1 MHSRGNQ
8 PCIPLAAATVG
19 AMTPAPTANDVASVI
34 DFSVLVTLDP
44 QISAVSIRDAL
55 VVAQSRPEPA
65 PATIESF
72 VLLSHARAEAWRQLR
87 ARGLHADTEPTVQ
100 IDADPLEALSPM
112 ERTVLYLSMR
122 RDFRYEDIAY
132 ITDLSVKQVKKMRK
146 RAAVSFIRA
155 VTSLALAMDLTPCPI
170 RDQIAAQGA
179 GMLTRK
185 DIDALTLHA
194 AECKIC
200 VDWLRRADE
209 HAVKGYAFLAAPD
222 SSQVDAVLA
231 SLGHVSDEER
241 ARIITRAGRLRSD
254 GRPPRAEW
262 WDRDPRG
269 LMRKSIGFGAASAAL
284 LLLGLALLGS

>member
-1 MHSRGNQ
+1 M
-8 PCIPLAAATVG
+8 V
-19 AMTPAPTANDVASVI
+19 MTPTTNDVASVI

-100 IDADPLEALSPM
+100 IDADPLAALSPM

-132 ITDLSVKQVKKMRK
+132 ITDLSVKDVKKMRK

-194 AECKIC
+194 AECSIC
-200 VDWLRRADE
+200 VEWLRRADE
-209 HAVKGYAFLAAPD
+209 NAVKGYAFLAAPD
-222 SSQVDAVLA
+222 SQQVEAVLA
-231 SLGHVSDEER
+231 SIGHVSDEER
-241 ARIITRAGRLRSD
+241 ERIVKRAGRLRSD

-262 WDRDPRG
+262 WDRNPKR
-269 LMRKSIGFGAASAAL
+269 LIKRSIGFGIASVVLLLGGL
-284 LLLGLALLGS
+284 LLLG

>member
-1 MHSRGNQ
+1 MW
-8 PCIPLAAATVG
+8 AATVCL
-19 AMTPAPTANDVASVI
+19 MAPTPTQHDVASII

-44 QISAVSIRDAL
+44 QISAVSIRDTL
-55 VVAQSRPEPA
+55 IVAESRPVPA

-87 ARGLHADTEPTVQ
+87 ARGLHAETEPTVQ
-100 IDADPLEALSPM
+100 IDADPLEALSPL

-185 DIDALTLHA
+185 DIDALTMHA
-194 AECKIC
+194 AECSIC
-200 VDWLRRADE
+200 VEWLRRADE

-222 SSQVDAVLA
+222 SSQVEAVLA

-241 ARIITRAGRLRSD
+241 ERIVKRAGRLRTD

-262 WDRDPRG
+262 WDRDPR
-269 LMRKSIGFGAASAAL
+269 RIIKVSIGFGVASAAL
-284 LLLGLALLGS
+284 LLVGLTLLGS

>member
-1 MHSRGNQ
+1 
-8 PCIPLAAATVG
+8 
-19 AMTPAPTANDVASVI
+19 MTTTPTKHDVASVV

-65 PATIESF
+65 PPSIESF

-87 ARGLHADTEPTVQ
+87 ARGLHADTAPNVQ
-100 IDADPLEALSPM
+100 IDADPLAALSPL

-122 RDFRYEDIAY
+122 REFKYEDIAY

-146 RAAVSFIRA
+146 RAVVSFIRA
-155 VTSLALAMDLTPCPI
+155 VTSLALAMDLTPCPV

-185 DIDALTLHA
+185 DIDSLTLHA
-194 AECKIC
+194 AECSIC

-209 HAVKGYAFLAAPD
+209 NAVKGYVFLATPD
-222 SSQVDAVLA
+222 STQVDAVLS
-231 SLGHVSDEER
+231 SLAHVGADER
-241 ARIITRAGRLRSD
+241 DRIVNRAGRLRAD

-269 LMRKSIGFGAASAAL
+269 FIKRAIAMGIASVAFLLAGL
-284 LLLGLALLGS
+284 LLLGR

>member
-1 MHSRGNQ
+1 M
-8 PCIPLAAATVG
+8 V
-19 AMTPAPTANDVASVI
+19 MTPTRNDVASII

-44 QISAVSIRDAL
+44 RISAVSIRDAL

-122 RDFRYEDIAY
+122 RDFKYEDIAY

-179 GMLTRK
+179 GMLTRQ

-194 AECKIC
+194 AECSIC

-222 SSQVDAVLA
+222 GSQVDAVLA
-231 SLGHVSDEER
+231 SIGHVPVEER
-241 ARIITRAGRLRSD
+241 NRIVARAGRLRSD

-262 WDRDPRG
+262 WDRDPRRF
-269 LMRKSIGFGAASAAL
+269 LRRSIVLGITSVVLILSGL
-284 LLLGLALLGS
+284 LLLGG

>member
-1 MHSRGNQ
+1 
-8 PCIPLAAATVG
+8 
-19 AMTPAPTANDVASVI
+19 MTPTKNDVASVV

-55 VVAQSRPEPA
+55 VVAQSRPETA
-65 PATIESF
+65 PPTIESF

-87 ARGLHADTEPTVQ
+87 ARGLRADTTPNVQ
-100 IDADPLEALSPM
+100 IDADPLEALSPL
-112 ERTVLYLSMR
+112 ERTILYLCMR
-122 RDFRYEDIAY
+122 RDFTYEDIAY

-155 VTSLALAMDLTPCPI
+155 VTSLALAMDLTPCPV

-185 DIDALTLHA
+185 DIDTLTLHA
-194 AECKIC
+194 AECSIC

-222 SSQVDAVLA
+222 STQVDAVLQ
-231 SLGHVSDEER
+231 SLAHVSAEER
-241 ARIITRAGRLRSD
+241 ERIVKRAGRLRRD

-269 LMRKSIGFGAASAAL
+269 FINRAIAMGIASVAFLLAGL
-284 LLLGLALLGS
+284 LLLSR

>member
-1 MHSRGNQ
+1 
-8 PCIPLAAATVG
+8 
-19 AMTPAPTANDVASVI
+19 MTPTPTANDVASVI

-44 QISAVSIRDAL
+44 EISAVSIRDAL
-55 VVAQSRPEPA
+55 VVAQSRPQPA

-87 ARGLHADTEPTVQ
+87 ARGLHADAEPTVQ

-122 RDFRYEDIAY
+122 REFRYEDIAY

-170 RDQIAAQGA
+170 RDRIAAQGA
-179 GMLTRK
+179 GMLTRR

-194 AECKIC
+194 AECQIC

-209 HAVKGYAFLAAPD
+209 HAVKGYTFLAAPD
-222 SSQVDAVLA
+222 STQVDAVLA
-231 SLGHVSDEER
+231 SLGHLDDAER
-241 ARIITRAGRLRSD
+241 ERIIKRAGRLRSD

-269 LMRKSIGFGAASAAL
+269 MVRKSIGFGIASAGL
-284 LLLGLALLGS
+284 LLLGLTLLGAQ

>member
-1 MHSRGNQ
+1 MR
-8 PCIPLAAATVG
+8 PATVCL
-19 AMTPAPTANDVASVI
+19 MAPTPTQHDVASII

-44 QISAVSIRDAL
+44 QISAVSIRDTL
-55 VVAQSRPEPA
+55 IVAESRSEPA

-87 ARGLHADTEPTVQ
+87 ARGLHAETEPTVQ
-100 IDADPLEALSPM
+100 IDADPLEALSPL

-185 DIDALTLHA
+185 DIDALTMHA
-194 AECKIC
+194 AECSIC
-200 VDWLRRADE
+200 VEWLRRADE

-222 SSQVDAVLA
+222 GSQVEAVLA

-241 ARIITRAGRLRSD
+241 KRIVKRAGRLRTD

-262 WDRDPRG
+262 WDRDPR
-269 LMRKSIGFGAASAAL
+269 KIVKASIGFGVASAAL
-284 LLLGLALLGS
+284 LLVGLTLLGS

>member
-1 MHSRGNQ
+1 MW
-8 PCIPLAAATVG
+8 AATVCL
-19 AMTPAPTANDVASVI
+19 MAPTPTQHDVASII

-44 QISAVSIRDAL
+44 QISAVSIRDTL
-55 VVAQSRPEPA
+55 IVAESRPAPA

-87 ARGLHADTEPTVQ
+87 ARGLHAETEPTVQ
-100 IDADPLEALSPM
+100 IDADPLEALSPL

-185 DIDALTLHA
+185 DIDALTMHA
-194 AECKIC
+194 AECSIC
-200 VDWLRRADE
+200 VEWLRRADE

-222 SSQVDAVLA
+222 SSQVEAVLA

-241 ARIITRAGRLRSD
+241 ERIVKRAGRLRTD

-262 WDRDPRG
+262 WDRDPR
-269 LMRKSIGFGAASAAL
+269 RIIKVSIGFGVASAAL
-284 LLLGLALLGS
+284 LLVGLTLLGS

>member
-1 MHSRGNQ
+1 MY
-8 PCIPLAAATVG
+8 PCGEVVGSHAIPATVCHV
-19 AMTPAPTANDVASVI
+19 AMTPTTNDVASVI

-65 PATIESF
+65 PPTIESF

-100 IDADPLEALSPM
+100 VDADPLEALSPM

-122 RDFRYEDIAY
+122 RDFKYEDIAY

-155 VTSLALAMDLTPCPI
+155 VTSLALAMDLTPCPV
-170 RDQIAAQGA
+170 RDRIAAQGA

-194 AECKIC
+194 AECSIC
-200 VDWLRRADE
+200 VAWLRRADE

-222 SSQVDAVLA
+222 SQQVEAVLA
-231 SLGHVSDEER
+231 SLVHVSDEER
-241 ARIITRAGRLRSD
+241 DRIVKRAGRLRSD

-262 WDRDPRG
+262 WDRNPKLLIR
-269 LMRKSIGFGAASAAL
+269 RSIAFGIASVAL
-284 LLLGLALLGS
+284 LLTGLFLLG

>member
-1 MHSRGNQ
+1 M
-8 PCIPLAAATVG
+8 V
-19 AMTPAPTANDVASVI
+19 MTPTKNDVASVI

-65 PATIESF
+65 PPTIESF

-122 RDFRYEDIAY
+122 RDFKYEDIAY
-132 ITDLSVKQVKKMRK
+132 ITDLSVKQVKRMRK

-194 AECKIC
+194 AECSIC

-222 SSQVDAVLA
+222 GSQVDAVLA
-231 SLGHVSDEER
+231 SIGHVSAEER
-241 ARIITRAGRLRSD
+241 ARIVTRAGRLRSD

-262 WDRDPRG
+262 WDRDPRRF
-269 LMRKSIGFGAASAAL
+269 MRRSIAFGIASVALILSGL
-284 LLLGLALLGS
+284 LLLGG